1 MGVARVAE
9 ARRRVRRAEGR
20 LRSRSGGAT
29 RADAGAPEER
39 GKPEVVVAGGGIGG
53 LATALALQRRGVPV
67 RVLEKVK
74 EYKPFGGPI
83 QLAGN
88 AMSTMEAI
96 DPSVGQQIIESSTV
110 TGDRVN
116 GLIDGRTGEWYCRFD
131 TRKPARKRG
140 LPLTLVISRYRLLD
154 ILRNALPD
162 GVVEQQREV
171 IGYRHAPN
179 CVYAQLSDG
188 SEQPADVLIGSD
200 GIHSGVRQTMKDN
213 GQSPTYSGYTC
224 YTATCD
230 YEPPEH
236 ERIGYRV
243 YLGYKQYFV
252 CSDVGN
258 GQTQWY
264 CFRLVEPGQD
274 HEADKRDALLHH
286 YSDWCENVRDIIA
299 ATSPSAIERRDVYD
313 HVPTLRWTD
322 GRVAL
327 LGDSAHA
334 MQPNMGQ
341 GGCQAIEDAYLM
353 AKELGERVEE
363 PSESAIRN
371 ALRRYEAPR
380 RIRSAAVTGFARM
393 AALLATFYRH
403 YLGDHPYFL
412 YNYIPGSYSFWKQVQ
427 KLRIPHPGRVFGQ
440 IGMMTSI
447 DFVLDYIQGKH
458 YLDPADYT
466 PKCQLEQH
474 SVDEEEFKMRGIPG
488 VAN

>member
-1 MGVARVAE
+1 MKLADPVCQAGSNSE
-9 ARRRVRRAEGR
+9 
-20 LRSRSGGAT
+20 
-29 RADAGAPEER
+29 DAGEAQRPH
-39 GKPEVVVAGGGIGG
+39 VLIAGGGIGG
-53 LATALALQRRGVPV
+53 LAAALAMHRRGMSV

-74 EYKPFGGPI
+74 QYKPFGGPI

-96 DPSVGQQIIESSTV
+96 APDVGKRIIDQSVV

-131 TRKPARKRG
+131 TRKPARRRG
-140 LPLTLVISRYRLLD
+140 LPLTLVISRYELLD
-154 ILRNALPD
+154 ILREALPS
-162 GVVEQQREV
+162 GVVEQSREV
-171 IGYRHAPN
+171 ISYRHAGD

-188 SEQPADVLIGSD
+188 TEEAADVLVGSD
-200 GIHSGVRQTMKDN
+200 GIRSNVRDTMKLD
-213 GQSPTYSGYTC
+213 GKRPQYSGYTC

-264 CFRLVEPGQD
+264 CFRLVEPDQE
-274 HEADKRDALLHH
+274 HEEDYREALLQY
-286 YSDWCENVRDIIA
+286 YSDWCSNVRDILKN
-299 ATSPSAIERRDVYD
+299 TKSEAIERRDVYD
-313 HVPTLRWTD
+313 RIPSLKWTD
-322 GRVAL
+322 GRVVL

-341 GGCQAIEDAYLM
+341 GGCQAIEDAYML
-353 AKELGERVEE
+353 AKELERERDTI
-363 PSESAIRN
+363 SDESLRN

-380 RIRSAAVTGFARM
+380 RIRSAAVAGFARM

-403 YLGDHPYFL
+403 YLGDHPYFF
-412 YNYIPGSYSFWKQVQ
+412 YDFIPGSHAFWQRVQ

-440 IGMMTSI
+440 IGMLMFI
-447 DFVLDYIQGKH
+447 DPILDYIQGQH
-458 YLDPADYT
+458 YLDLNEYA
-466 PKCQLEQH
+466 PKCQLEEH
-474 SVDEEEFKMRGIPG
+474 RVDDDDFKMHGVWGI
-488 VAN
+488 AS